1 MPLAMP
7 RTIRQG
13 WGEEVVAE
21 FEPWLEAKV
30 YDLIQAEG
38 VSRDEFRA
46 ILSRLEGLDKDVSL
60 IKEELFR
67 TRTELRQEQAQTRV
81 EFKEDLA
88 QVRAEFG
95 EQQAQMRAEF
105 GEQQA
110 QMRAEFREDLGQVR
124 HEMNAGFDRVNE
136 RFDQMH
142 HQMAVQ
148 TRWLIGSLALIGTVV
163 SVLLA
168 IAQFTP

>member
-105 GEQQA
+105 
-110 QMRAEFREDLGQVR
+110 REDLGQVR